1 MSVVRF
7 GPDSGTQMW
16 ADDRLGGEEEDAEKA
31 KLKAQLA
38 FAQDQLRA
46 LVGNNARYCAQQ
58 KAVHGEEGQKADWP
72 RLNVPLP
79 PVDAE
84 ESSRRAAWLAERAAS
99 QRQPPMAPGTRPR
112 SASYYGGKQGEGSQG
127 DSASAADQPAR
138 RQQQECS
145 MVEHYA

>member
-16 ADDRLGGEEEDAEKA
+16 ADDRLGDEEDAEKV

-79 PVDAE
+79 PVDAG
-84 ESSRRAAWLAERAAS
+84 ESNRRAVWLAERAPS
-99 QRQPPMAPGTRPR
+99 RSQPPRPSRTRPP
-112 SASYYGGKQGEGSQG
+112 GS
-127 DSASAADQPAR
+127 
-138 RQQQECS
+138 E
-145 MVEHYA
+145 

>member
-16 ADDRLGGEEEDAEKA
+16 ADDRLGGEVEDTENV

-46 LVGNNARYCAQQ
+46 LVGNDVEYCAQQ
-58 KAVHGEEGQKADWP
+58 KAVHGEEGQKVDWA
-72 RLNVPLP
+72 RLSVPLP

-84 ESSRRAAWLAERAAS
+84 ESNRRAAWLAERAAS
-99 QRQPPMAPGTRPR
+99 QRQAPSKSDIRPR
-112 SASYYGGKQGEGSQG
+112 DASSYGGKQ
-127 DSASAADQPAR
+127 AFATR
-138 RQQQECS
+138 
-145 MVEHYA
+145 